1 MATRAKKFDMSNVL
15 YSAAGGVG
23 GVLATNAIKKIKFFQ
38 DKPKAAPLATAA
50 MGAGL
55 MYFGND
61 TLQKIGGGIVAV
73 SGASLASE
81 LLAGMAA
88 KNDEAANGMSRVN
101 LQGAD
106 MDAAEY
112 AELIAELRDNAPIVE
127 MMEQY
132 EDEDEDED
140 EDSGDNM

>member
-55 MYFGND
+55 MYF
-61 TLQKIGGGIVAV
+61 GGIVAV